1 MGAAWECGPLQHVMS
16 HVFPDARRIRR
27 RSEFLRVYDRG
38 TKVHGRFMTLFAY
51 PNHLDYS
58 RLGVSAT
65 RKIGG
70 AVQRNRAKRRMREL
84 FRTSGLPSGVDF
96 VVVVRESLARAGWA
110 DLGAEFRALVERQR
124 RLIARGAR
132 A

>member
-1 MGAAWECGPLQHVMS
+1 MRAASDTRPPLHVMS

-51 PNHLDYS
+51 PNQLDYS

-70 AVQRNRAKRRMREL
+70 AVQRNRAKRRVREL
-84 FRTSGLPSGVDF
+84 FRMAGLPPGVDF
-96 VVVVRESLARAGWA
+96 VVVVRENLARAEWA